1 MVLIFIYGPAAVGK
15 LTTAKS
21 LSKITGYPIFH
32 NHLSFDLVAS
42 IFKFGEAD
50 FLRLNDK
57 IRLMMFEEAAK
68 KQIKG
73 LIFTFC
79 YSDPLDNNFIKKT
92 IKVIEKHKSR
102 IFFIHLNCDKSIL
115 FERVKNISRQNS
127 GKINDEKKLQKAI
140 SKWNI
145 LSKISFVDN
154 LEIDNT
160 KLPPEK
166 TALLIKKYYKLK

>member
-1 MVLIFIYGPAAVGK
+1 MVLVFIYGPVAVGK

-50 FLRLNDK
+50 FLKLNDK
-57 IRLMMFEEAAK
+57 IRLMMFEESAK
-68 KQIKG
+68 KQVKG

-79 YSDPLDNNFIKKT
+79 YSNPLDNNFIKKT
-92 IKVIEKHKSR
+92 IKVIEKYNGR
-102 IFFIHLNCDKSIL
+102 VFFVRLNCDESTL
-115 FERVKNISRQNS
+115 FERVEKNSRQNS
-127 GKINDEKKLQKAI
+127 GKINDKKKLQKAI

-145 LSKISFVDN
+145 LSKISFVDS

-160 KLPPEK
+160 KLSSKK
-166 TALLIKKYYKLK
+166 TASLIKKYYKLK